1 MDGPTDSD
9 GKPEMRS
16 DVLAAKREASPT
28 SPGSVDA
35 EIAEEAVFDELFR
48 AHYQAV
54 FRLLY
59 RLTGDPQEAEDLA
72 QEAFVRLHRTRAM
85 WDARQNVR
93 GWLYRVAVNL
103 GHNAAR
109 SRGRSRQRERTAFE
123 LESEAGLGADTPEE
137 LAIREDER
145 RRVRAVLAGLPER
158 QATLLLLRHAGLS
171 YREVAEALGMAAGS
185 VGTLLARAEE
195 AFGRAYRAAE
205 EEEGNAL

>member
-1 MDGPTDSD
+1 
-9 GKPEMRS
+9 MRS
-16 DVLAAKREASPT
+16 DVLAAKCEASPP
-28 SPGSVDA
+28 SPGSVGT
-35 EIAEEAVFDELFR
+35 EIAEEAVFEELFR

-59 RLTGDPQEAEDLA
+59 HLTGDRQEGEDLA
-72 QEAFVRLHRTRAM
+72 QEAFLRLHRTRAM

-109 SRGRSRQRERTAFE
+109 SRGRSRQRERRAFE
-123 LESEAGLGADTPEE
+123 LESGAERGADTPED
-137 LAIREDER
+137 LAIRADER
-145 RRVRAVLAGLPER
+145 RRVRAILAGLPER
-158 QATLLLLRHAGLS
+158 QASLLLLRHAGLS
-171 YREVAEALGMAAGS
+171 YRELAEALGVATGS

-195 AFGRAYRAAE
+195 AFDRAYRAAE